1 MIWSTAAT
9 RLSSL
14 GTLAVLVLSFT
25 GASAQEVV
33 QEGIGKTRSFLQIS
47 DRIATSGQPADA
59 RFAEIGKAGYE
70 VLINL
75 SPPYVKLNDRE
86 GFLATV
92 AGMSYVQIP
101 VELKAPKLR
110 DLEFFFAVMDAN
122 RDRKIYVHCES
133 NLRTS
138 VFVYLYRVI
147 REGEDEAWARS
158 SLDQVWEPFGAWPD
172 FIESALKKYGT
183 K

>member
-1 MIWSTAAT
+1 MTWPRWILPGLLFLHGAVAAGAET
-9 RLSSL
+9 DPGGL
-14 GTLAVLVLSFT
+14 GK
-25 GASAQEVV
+25 
-33 QEGIGKTRSFLQIS
+33 IRSYLQIS
-47 DRIATSGQPADA
+47 ERIATSGQPADGQ
-59 RFAEIGKAGYE
+59 FADIAKAGYE
-70 VLINL
+70 LVVNL

-86 GFLATV
+86 GFLTTA

-110 DLEFFFAVMDAN
+110 DLEFFLAVMDAN

-147 REGEDEAWARS
+147 RLGEDEAWARS
-158 SLDQVWEPFGAWPD
+158 SLEQVWEPYGAWPA
-172 FIESALKKYGT
+172 FIDSALEKYG
-183 K
+183 KIK